1 MTTFRRMTDRDR
13 QAAYALF
20 VDYLHNDEFV
30 RDSSAAYGNNGD
42 RALSAALALFVERPD
57 FGFIWM
63 GFEGDEAV
71 AVAIVSYAISTA
83 VGGVVAKL
91 EDTYV
96 APSRRSNGIGHAF
109 VNSLVEEL
117 SKNRIA
123 RLDTSVHLQNARGKS
138 FYETLGFRSLHEER
152 LACVLR

>member
-1 MTTFRRMTDRDR
+1 MITFRRMTDRDR

-42 RALSAALALFVERPD
+42 RALSTALTLFVERPD

-63 GFEGDEAV
+63 GFDGDEAV
-71 AVAIVSYAISTA
+71 AIAIVSYAISTA
-83 VGGVVAKL
+83 IGGAVAKL
-91 EDTYV
+91 EDLYV
-96 APSRRSNGIGHAF
+96 VPSRRSQGIGA
-109 VNSLVEEL
+109 SLLSALVEEL

-123 RLDTSVHLQNARGKS
+123 RLDTSVHLRNARGKA
-138 FYETLGFRSLHEER
+138 FYETHGFRALHEER
-152 LACVLR
+152 LARVLR